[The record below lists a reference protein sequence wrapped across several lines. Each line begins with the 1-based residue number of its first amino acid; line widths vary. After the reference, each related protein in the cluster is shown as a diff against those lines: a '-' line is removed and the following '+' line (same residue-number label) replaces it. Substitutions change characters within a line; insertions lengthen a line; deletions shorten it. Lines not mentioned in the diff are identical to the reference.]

1 MAAVVEDSS
10 TEEDDEEM
18 AALFA
23 AERAQGRSGPHRQ
36 AQAADQTA
44 ATATARPPV
53 APVLTMDDL
62 LEWAG
67 PSFPAE
73 APALGAEPQRE
84 AAPEAGG
91 GGGGG
96 NWSTENHS
104 EEDGDEEEE
113 KVLGAGEVE
122 GEEEEEDV
130 LVDGVRYLLQ
140 PSSRAVLDEDGEQV
154 GEWAGGAVD
163 WQDEECERRHLA
175 HPDYAYRFYSLTQ
188 TPSARCC
195 APAAAAH
202 AVESTRR
209 AAAQL
214 PGMISLDDSLPVGL
228 QLPAAPGR
236 LGARRAGRFSCRR
249 RSGGR

>member
-1 MAAVVEDSS
+1 MVRGPSSTAPAQDSS
-10 TEEDDEEM
+10 TEEDDEQM

-23 AERAQGRSGPHRQ
+23 AERAQMRSGPHRQ

-44 ATATARPPV
+44 ATATARPPPV

-96 NWSTENHS
+96 NRSTENHS

-163 WQDEECERRHLA
+163 WQDEECERR
-175 HPDYAYRFYSLTQ
+175 
-188 TPSARCC
+188 
-195 APAAAAH
+195 
-202 AVESTRR
+202 
-209 AAAQL
+209 
-214 PGMISLDDSLPVGL
+214 
-228 QLPAAPGR
+228 
-236 LGARRAGRFSCRR
+236 
-249 RSGGR
+249 